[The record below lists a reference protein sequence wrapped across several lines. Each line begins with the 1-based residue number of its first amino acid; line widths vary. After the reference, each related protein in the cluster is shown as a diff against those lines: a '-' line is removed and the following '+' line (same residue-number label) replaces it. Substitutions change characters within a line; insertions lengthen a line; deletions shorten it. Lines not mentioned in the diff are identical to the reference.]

1 MPADKIISNPLE
13 SENQAQS
20 LNVPTMQLTA
30 SANKEPKGSDGPS
43 RSATLPRNK
52 RLTKINLYLNI
63 LKSVV
68 CLSVVLLLMYC
79 VGNDSPR
86 MGEQVGRPVGRAILL
101 WNAEME
107 LGTWNYLPCGC
118 VLTTNRDY
126 SAGTID
132 AIVFNADRPFTFE
145 GLDRIK
151 HTPNFLAV
159 FAAKNPMNLVHNP
172 LLEHGES
179 VFNLTMTYRRDSDV
193 VWWDYFLTAPREQ
206 PGSTVLEISFR
217 KQRSELEATD
227 LHLKLRSKS
236 PLVFYM
242 MYEVNDYT
250 LPESL
255 YLQELRKHIELDA
268 FIECHGAQDCGIYKF
283 MLIFD
288 PSACPDYVHPQL
300 YIALSHFV
308 VPVMIGGGNL
318 SSLLPAGSYISSAD
332 FSSPKKLAAYL
343 EQLSNE
349 PRQYEQFFKWHA
361 NYWLHK
367 NRQPYCALCHRLR
380 QPRHPR
386 QPKDFLNWWT
396 GYQCT
401 NRTDSL
407 GRFL

>member
-268 FIECHGAQDCGIYKF
+268 FIECHGAQ
-283 MLIFD
+283 
-288 PSACPDYVHPQL
+288 
-300 YIALSHFV
+300 
-308 VPVMIGGGNL
+308 
-318 SSLLPAGSYISSAD
+318 
-332 FSSPKKLAAYL
+332 
-343 EQLSNE
+343 E
-349 PRQYEQFFKWHA
+349 
-361 NYWLHK
+361 
-367 NRQPYCALCHRLR
+367 
-380 QPRHPR
+380 
-386 QPKDFLNWWT
+386 
-396 GYQCT
+396 
-401 NRTDSL
+401 
-407 GRFL
+407 